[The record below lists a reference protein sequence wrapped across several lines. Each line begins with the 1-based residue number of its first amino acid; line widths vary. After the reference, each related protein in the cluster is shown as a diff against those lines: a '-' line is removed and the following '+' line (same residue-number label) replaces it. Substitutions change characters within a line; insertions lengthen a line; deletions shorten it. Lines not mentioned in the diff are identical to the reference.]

1 MIWQYIYQN
10 FFLVNIKT
18 VIIYIII
25 NLIIY
30 PIEALG
36 LSRLYSKLI
45 NKSKDISV
53 KKNVNQIFKPSILES
68 VKKEKI
74 EGIILLITII
84 LLLLSFVDRVRNYIY
99 AFINAKFKSW
109 IRIEIFKQNLNN
121 YNTNFQDIK
130 VGKEILK
137 MEDIIAMLKEFI
149 HTSITN
155 ILSILLITIIIGI
168 YLVYLNTNIR
178 IIYGIQ
184 ILIYLIIVY
193 IFYIKIVKILKT
205 RIKYYYDI
213 GNNID
218 NSYVNLSNILSNN
231 KNEDEINKNKK
242 IAQNYRD
249 VCIKSDILIGNTILL
264 LRILL
269 ILTFIIIISYSY
281 KLLLE
286 NKLNKLNFTTIVV
299 VLIYFLGI
307 ILNSNLRIIL
317 WLDYLGQINYHHDYL
332 NNIFKFEKKSNKSKN
347 SITEGKIEFKNLTYK
362 YPKSK
367 KIVLNNLNFTIDP
380 KQKVA
385 ILGKSGSGKST
396 LMKLLIKFYQPQKGQ
411 ILIDNTNIEN
421 IDTTYLRDNIT
432 YINQSTFLF
441 DEDIY
446 YNIKYGSKQSFDLES
461 IAPAPSPNLQPLTN
475 LTPSPSNKVYPKEEI
490 IQDSKID
497 EILKKYDLLTIYDR
511 LENKL
516 RTKAGPRGTNLS
528 LGMQKVT
535 ITMRGI
541 LRESKVI
548 VLDEPLAGLDQ
559 LTREKMIKLIIN
571 ETKNK
576 TVIVI
581 THDKEILPFMDK
593 TINLQEINN

>member
-1 MIWQYIYQN
+1 
-10 FFLVNIKT
+10 
-18 VIIYIII
+18 
-25 NLIIY
+25 
-30 PIEALG
+30 
-36 LSRLYSKLI
+36 
-45 NKSKDISV
+45 
-53 KKNVNQIFKPSILES
+53 
-68 VKKEKI
+68 
-74 EGIILLITII
+74 
-84 LLLLSFVDRVRNYIY
+84 
-99 AFINAKFKSW
+99 
-109 IRIEIFKQNLNN
+109 
-121 YNTNFQDIK
+121 
-130 VGKEILK
+130 
-137 MEDIIAMLKEFI
+137 
-149 HTSITN
+149 
-155 ILSILLITIIIGI
+155 
-168 YLVYLNTNIR
+168 
-178 IIYGIQ
+178 
-184 ILIYLIIVY
+184 
-193 IFYIKIVKILKT
+193 
-205 RIKYYYDI
+205 
-213 GNNID
+213 
-218 NSYVNLSNILSNN
+218 
-231 KNEDEINKNKK
+231 
-242 IAQNYRD
+242 
-249 VCIKSDILIGNTILL
+249 
-264 LRILL
+264 
-269 ILTFIIIISYSY
+269 
-281 KLLLE
+281 
-286 NKLNKLNFTTIVV
+286 
-299 VLIYFLGI
+299 
-307 ILNSNLRIIL
+307 
-317 WLDYLGQINYHHDYL
+317 
-332 NNIFKFEKKSNKSKN
+332 
-347 SITEGKIEFKNLTYK
+347 
-362 YPKSK
+362 
-367 KIVLNNLNFTIDP
+367 
-380 KQKVA
+380 
-385 ILGKSGSGKST
+385 
-396 LMKLLIKFYQPQKGQ
+396 YQPQKGQ